1 MDVSWI
7 SIVED
12 AVVPVGVAVGS
23 YFLGRY
29 DRERSRKERYQITT
43 TRWQPYGL
51 RLDIRYTPASAHA
64 TIIAKLGVK
73 EPGVRLIAGRP
84 VLNPAPMATGGYT
97 RFEFDGQF
105 IGNEGQ
111 VTLRPY
117 DSTETLSGVMFL
129 VPDGIHAQLLRKTP
143 ITLTIAEAEGRTLL
157 KRKLTVSPVDEN
169 ANAVFAMPPPL
180 NPIAFG

>member
-23 YFLGRY
+23 YCLGRY

-43 TRWQPYGL
+43 ARWQPYGL
-51 RLDIRYTPASAHA
+51 RLDLRYSPASTHA
-64 TIIAKLGVK
+64 TIIAKVCVK
-73 EPGVRLIAGRP
+73 EPGIRLIAGRP
-84 VLNPAPMATGGYT
+84 ALNPAPMATGGYI
-97 RFEFDGQF
+97 RFELDGQF

-117 DSTETLSGVMFL
+117 DGTKTLSGVMFL
-129 VPDGIHAQLLRKTP
+129 LPDGVHTQLLRNTP
-143 ITLTIAEAEGRTLL
+143 IKLTIAEAGGRTLL
-157 KRKLTVSPVDEN
+157 KRKLTVSPIDEN
-169 ANAVFAMPPPL
+169 ANAVVAMPPPL